1 MSESP
6 AKLDSLRDGSVLL
19 FSKERYITDPTS
31 HNLVMV
37 LMCLKDSWVHLPQ
50 GNEGAQASLVVG
62 PSGGRYFPIFSQ
74 PAQAEEQPVALREA
88 PYVQCVRW
96 AHECDCIEGLVL
108 DPFTKPM
115 VLPFPFADAAANI
128 DTRNAPYRE

>member
-37 LMCLKDSWVHLPQ
+37 LMCLKDSWVHLP
-50 GNEGAQASLVVG
+50 
-62 PSGGRYFPIFSQ
+62 
-74 PAQAEEQPVALREA
+74 
-88 PYVQCVRW
+88 
-96 AHECDCIEGLVL
+96 
-108 DPFTKPM
+108 
-115 VLPFPFADAAANI
+115 
-128 DTRNAPYRE
+128 